1 MGKTNVLQLR
11 KIFNSA
17 FFNVLFGMEILVH
30 CITLFV
36 FVYTGRGA
44 DMILCFTVV
53 RLLLLFGFFLEQYA
67 YRKKQIQTNTYLQLF
82 VMLYMVSFLLKL
94 WLS

>member
-1 MGKTNVLQLR
+1 MGKTNFLQLR
-11 KIFNSA
+11 KIFNSV

-36 FVYTGRGA
+36 FVYTGRAA

-67 YRKKQIQTNTYLQLF
+67 YRKSKYKPILIC
-82 VMLYMVSFLLKL
+82 SFLSCCT
-94 WLS
+94 WCRSC